1 MVKRIKKRVEK
12 RKVEEDVEVEEAS
25 VEMAEEAPSAPLPAR
40 ELFKL
45 EVKANAQ
52 NADQFESVME
62 KVFLGLAD
70 NGLILGLF
78 LLVSIGVYGFIQW
91 SESSTHSA
99 NAQERLQLDQ
109 ANAQYRDAT
118 SEQQSYLRK
127 KAKWYE
133 DNPEVLTSPNFGE
146 APSTD
151 GLIAAADRFKKINGE
166 LSGTGAKALASLGE
180 ASARFDLAQ
189 SAKDFAEVAAR
200 FSKIGQSASVELF
213 ARGVALQNA
222 AVSFEQAATRATG
235 EEMKTHWQSAAQSW
249 ESLGQLNIEVYG
261 LFAAIRRAYALNS
274 KGDNAEARKVLES
287 TERAYESALKDPKNK
302 SWNREIKLGLAL
314 FK

>member
-12 RKVEEDVEVEEAS
+12 RKVEEDVEIEETSVEEAS
-25 VEMAEEAPSAPLPAR
+25 VEISEETPSAPLPAR

-78 LLVSIGVYGFIQW
+78 LVVSVGVYGFIQW
-91 SESSTHSA
+91 SESSSHSA
-99 NAQERLQLDQ
+99 NAQERAQLDQ
-109 ANAQYRDAT
+109 ANALYRGAA
-118 SEQQSYLRK
+118 SKQQSYLRK

-146 APSTD
+146 APSTE
-151 GLIAAADRFKKINGE
+151 GLLAAADRFQKINGE
-166 LSGTGAKALASLGE
+166 LSGAGAKALASLGE

-189 SAKDFAEVAAR
+189 SAKDFAEVAA
-200 FSKIGQSASVELF
+200 
-213 ARGVALQNA
+213 
-222 AVSFEQAATRATG
+222 
-235 EEMKTHWQSAAQSW
+235 
-249 ESLGQLNIEVYG
+249 
-261 LFAAIRRAYALNS
+261 
-274 KGDNAEARKVLES
+274 
-287 TERAYESALKDPKNK
+287 
-302 SWNREIKLGLAL
+302 
-314 FK
+314 